1 MPPLVPYIPETITVH
16 LGTPNSNAEDVTL
29 SFPDY
34 IANVASSEVY
44 PTWSENAIRANMY
57 AQISYA
63 LNRIYTEYYR
73 SRGYAFDITNSTSV
87 DQSFVK
93 GRDIYENVGR
103 IANELFNDYIRRQ
116 GNIEPLFAS
125 YCDGIRVTCEGLSQ
139 WGSEELAQNGMT
151 PFEILTYYYG
161 DNIELVRNAEVRGIT
176 ASLPET
182 PLRLGSSGTDV
193 RQIQVRLNRISANYP
208 SIPKIVSVDGIF
220 SYNTE
225 DAVVAFQEAFGLTP
239 DGVVGKATW
248 YKIQMIYNS
257 VKRLAELNSEGIS
270 PSDITALPY
279 ELPSFGDTGLAVRNV
294 QYYLSY
300 LSDFYSTIP
309 PIAIDGIF
317 GEETR
322 DAILAAQRT
331 FGLPE
336 TGELDANTFEAIYDA
351 YLGIIDSL
359 TFEFREGEV
368 LPFAGVVLN
377 LGSEA
382 PEVQVLQEYLNF
394 LADTYPEIPKVN
406 VTGYFGTQTEAAVL
420 AFERLFGLPQ
430 NGVVEATVWNAIT
443 SEYQTL
449 YAGGVLREGQYPG
462 YDVGAP

>member
-16 LGTPNSNAEDVTL
+16 LGTPSSNAENVTL
-29 SFPDY
+29 PFAEY

-44 PTWSENAIRANMY
+44 PTWNENAIRANIY

-63 LNRIYTEYYR
+63 LNRVYTEYYR
-73 SRGYAFDITNSTSV
+73 SRGYPFDITNSTTV

-93 GRDIYENVGR
+93 GRDIYENVNA
-103 IANELFNDYIRRQ
+103 IVNELFNDYIRRQ

-125 YCDGIRVTCEGLSQ
+125 YCDGIRVTCAGLSQ
-139 WGSEELAQNGMT
+139 WGSEELAQNGRT
-151 PFEILTYYYG
+151 PYEILTYYYG
-161 DNIELVRNAEVRGIT
+161 DDIDLVRNAEVRGIT
-176 ASLPET
+176 ASYPEV

-225 DAVVAFQEAFGLTP
+225 DAVIAFQEAFNLTP
-239 DGVVGKATW
+239 DGIVGKATW
-248 YKIQMIYNS
+248 YKIQQIYAS
-257 VKRLAELNSEGIS
+257 IKRLAELNSEGIS
-270 PSDITALPY
+270 PSDITQLPY
-279 ELPSFGDTGLAVRNV
+279 ELPSFGDTGLAVQNV
-294 QYYLSY
+294 QYYLNY
-300 LSDFYSTIP
+300 LSRFYSTIP
-309 PIAIDGIF
+309 PVSADGIF
-317 GEETR
+317 GEQTR
-322 DAILAAQRT
+322 NAVLSAQRT

-336 TGELDANTFEAIYDA
+336 TGELDARTFEAIYDA
-351 YLGIIDSL
+351 YLGIIDTLS
-359 TFEFREGEV
+359 FEFREGEI

-382 PEVQVLQEYLNF
+382 PEVEVLQQYLNA
-394 LADTYPEIPKVN
+394 LADTYPEIPRVN

-420 AFERLFGLPQ
+420 AFQRLFGYQ
-430 NGVVEATVWNAIT
+430 QTGVVEATVWNAIA

-462 YDVGAP
+462 YEVGA